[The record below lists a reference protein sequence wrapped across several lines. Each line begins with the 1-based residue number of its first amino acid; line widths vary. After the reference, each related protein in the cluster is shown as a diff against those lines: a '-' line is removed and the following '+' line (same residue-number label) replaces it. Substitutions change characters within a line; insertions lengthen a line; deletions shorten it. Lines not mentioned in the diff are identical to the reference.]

1 MATDRF
7 NLFLHQK
14 CKVKPGDILLLGVS
28 GGPDSICLLDKLQKA
43 GIELIIAYY
52 NHHLRPES
60 DEDSEFVKQAADF
73 RGLKFIKGG
82 GDVLQ
87 FAKKGHKS
95 IEEAARIY
103 RYKFLFEQA
112 IKQGA
117 SAVAVGH
124 TADDQVETILMHI
137 IRGCGLEGLQGMQPC
152 IKSEFNQEIF
162 LIRPLLY
169 YWREEVIDY
178 CKKNN
183 LDYREDRSNNDLKFL
198 RNRLR
203 NELIP
208 DLQKYNLNVK
218 EHIFNLGEIVSGDLD
233 NINHI
238 SKINFQDCLLNE
250 NEDFIV
256 LSLSSLLNLVDGQK
270 RQVIQIAF
278 KKILPSGDE
287 INFDL
292 IEKIIFVLE
301 NPNQSKHLELL
312 SNLELSI
319 EGDCIL
325 IYKKGAQLPHY
336 KWPHV
341 SQDYIFKA
349 GVPGKWKISPKW
361 NIETENYEISDI
373 RFPEYSGQLILFAFL
388 DADTLDREII
398 IRTQLSGDRYSPLGI
413 KGKSQKLSDFWINNK
428 VPKRVRSTWPL
439 VLCRDEI
446 IWIPGF
452 QPSFSHRITNETKKA
467 IRMEIAQVNE

>member
-7 NLFLHQK
+7 IYFLHHK

-60 DEDSEFVKQAADF
+60 DEDSKFVKQAADF
-73 RGLKFIKGG
+73 RGLKFIQGG

-87 FAKKGHKS
+87 FAKKGHKT

-103 RYKFLFEQA
+103 RYNFLFEQA

-152 IKSEFNQEIF
+152 IKSEFNQEVF

-169 YWREEVIDY
+169 CWREEVIDY
-178 CKKNN
+178 CRKNN
-183 LDYREDRSNNDLKFL
+183 LDYREDRSNKDLKFL

-203 NELIP
+203 KELIP
-208 DLQKYNLNVK
+208 DLLKYNLNVK
-218 EHIFNLGEIVSGDLD
+218 KHIFNLGEIVSGDLE
-233 NINHI
+233 NINLV
-238 SKINFQDCLLNE
+238 SRAKYQECLLNE
-250 NEDFIV
+250 NKDFVV
-256 LSLSSLLNLVDGQK
+256 LSLSSIADIEDSHK
-270 RQVIQIAF
+270 RRVIQIAIN
-278 KKILPSGDE
+278 KILPSGNE

-292 IEKIIFVLE
+292 IEKVISILE
-301 NPNQSKHLELL
+301 KPNQTRHLELV
-312 SNLELSI
+312 SNLELSL
-319 EGDCIL
+319 EGDCVF

-336 KWPHV
+336 KWPNVCQNYSH
-341 SQDYIFKA
+341 KA
-349 GVPGKWKISPKW
+349 CVPGEWKISPKW
-361 NIETENYEISDI
+361 NFKTENYAISEI
-373 RFPEYSGQLILFAFL
+373 RFPEYSGQLILFTFL
-388 DADTLDREII
+388 NADALDKEII
-398 IRTQLSGDRYSPLGI
+398 IRTQLSGDRYSPLGL

-439 VLCRDEI
+439 VLCKDEI

-452 QPSFSHRITNETKKA
+452 QPSYSHRITGETKKA
-467 IRMEIAQVNE
+467 VRMEIVQVNE